1 MNLTSLMRNPGWWS
15 KQMKAHKLAFVFV
28 LGSWLLAAC
37 GLGTPRLIPTSTPLP
52 SSTYTPA
59 PTSTPTLSPTPVVY
73 DGQWYGT
80 TSAGGRVSFKIEQNG
95 IVSFKVSFSFSTRN
109 GSCDVTSDTSISPS
123 LSIEGHEFDIQIPSL
138 TFAGKFDSAT
148 TASGTLD
155 ASQNSPRCVGGIN
168 VSWTATRE

>member
-1 MNLTSLMRNPGWWS
+1 
-15 KQMKAHKLAFVFV
+15 MKTCQTAFAFI

-37 GLGTPRLIPTSTPLP
+37 GFSTPIPAPTSTPVP

-59 PTSTPTLSPTPVVY
+59 PTLTPTLSPTPVVY
-73 DGQWYGT
+73 DGEWRGV

-95 IVSFKVSFSFSTRN
+95 IVSFKVSFSFSTHN

-123 LSIEGHEFDIQIPSL
+123 LSIEDHEFAIQIPSL
-138 TFAGKFDSAT
+138 TFAGKFDTAA

-168 VSWTATRE
+168 VSWTAARE